1 MEKLVAGAPETRSA
15 DIVADNLERL
25 QALFPEAF
33 TEGKVDFAV
42 LRQLLGDAVDDGQE
56 KYGLNWH
63 GKRRARQLAL
73 TPSTGTLRPCPEDSV
88 DWETTQNLMIEGD
101 NLEVLKLLR
110 KSYAGKVKLIYIDPP
125 YNTGRDFVYPD
136 NYGDSLENYLRITG
150 QIDDHFQKLSS
161 NTETSGRFHTVWLNM
176 IYPRLKLGRD
186 LLRSDGY
193 IFVSC
198 DDGEISGI
206 RKICDEIFGEENFVD
221 TIVWKKRYGGGA
233 KEKYLVT
240 LHEYIVM
247 YAKDIESIDSINVRL
262 SQASIDRYY
271 TLRDEHFE
279 ERGPYR
285 THPLEAMKSF
295 EDRPNL
301 SFPIR
306 VPDGSE
312 LRPKRQW
319 RWSPERMSKA
329 IQRGEVEFVKTRNN
343 EWAAYSKQYL
353 NDETGQTRTAKVF
366 SIIDD
371 IYTQHGTNEIV
382 EHFGDARI
390 FPFPKPSRLVKKL
403 VELSSSDN
411 KDDLVVDYF
420 AGSGATADAVVTQN
434 VEDNGTRRVI
444 LIQLPEI
451 LDPTSRD
458 QKAGAE
464 FCDTLEKPRT
474 IAELT
479 KERLRRVG
487 AKVKSKNPDYVG
499 DLGFRVF
506 KLDTSNIRAWD
517 PNPDNLEGALLAGL
531 DHIEPG
537 RTEQDILYELLLK
550 LGLDLCVPIETKTIG
565 GKSVHSVGAGTLF
578 ACLDEA
584 ITRDDV
590 EPLAAG
596 IADWHGVLAPAGEC
610 TVVFRDSAFADDVAK
625 TNLAETL
632 KQRGLGNVRSL

>member
-1 MEKLVAGAPETRSA
+1 MDKIVTGDPQTRSS
-15 DIVADNLERL
+15 DVVAENLERL
-25 QALFPEAF
+25 KALFPEAF
-33 TEGKVDFAV
+33 TEGKVNFEV
-42 LRQLLGDAVDDGQE
+42 LKQLLGDTVDDREE
-56 KYGLNWH
+56 KYGLTWH

-73 TPSTGTLRPCPEDSV
+73 APSAGTLRPCPEDSV
-88 DWETTQNLMIEGD
+88 DWDTTQNLMIEGD
-101 NLEVLKLLR
+101 NLEVLKLLQ
-110 KSYAGKVKLIYIDPP
+110 KSYSGKVKLIYIDPP

-136 NYGDSLENYLRITG
+136 DYGDSLENYLKITG
-150 QIDDHFQKLSS
+150 QIDDHCKRLSS
-161 NTETSGRFHTVWLNM
+161 NTETSGRFHTAWLNM
-176 IYPRLKLGRD
+176 MYPRLRLGRD

-247 YAKDIESIDSINVRL
+247 YARDIESIDSINVRL

-271 TLRDEHFE
+271 TQRDEHFE

-306 VPDGSE
+306 APDGSE

-319 RWSPERMSKA
+319 RWSRERMSNA
-329 IQRGEVEFVKTRNN
+329 IQRGEVEFVKTRTG

-353 NDETGQTRTAKVF
+353 NDETGHTRTAKVF

-382 EHFGDARI
+382 EYFGDARI

-403 VELSSSDN
+403 VELGSSDS

-420 AGSGATADAVVTQN
+420 AGSGATADAVAAQN
-434 VEDNGTRRVI
+434 AEDNGTRRVI
-444 LIQLPEI
+444 LIQLPEV
-451 LDPTSRD
+451 LDPASRD

-479 KERLRRVG
+479 KERLRRAA
-487 AKVKSKNPDYVG
+487 AKVKEENPGYVG

-517 PNPDNLEGALLAGL
+517 PKPDDLEGVLLSSL
-531 DHIEPG
+531 DHIEPL

-550 LGLDLCVPIETKTIG
+550 LGLDLCVPIETKTITD
-565 GKSVHSVGAGTLF
+565 KSVHSVGAGTLIV
-578 ACLDEA
+578 CLDDA
-584 ITRDDV
+584 ISRDDV
-590 EPLAAG
+590 EPLAVG
-596 IADWHGVLAPAGEC
+596 IADWYDTLSPAGES
-610 TVVFRDSAFADDVAK
+610 TVVFLDSAFADDVVK

-632 KQRGLGNVRSL
+632 KQRGLENVRSL